1 MELPNLPPE
10 PNFAAFVAIDWADR
24 KHTFALQE
32 AATGH
37 REGGEIEHTPE
48 AVGSPHRDGNLARQT
63 VSRAMY
69 TNCCREPWPSGFT
82 PQPL

>member
-48 AVGSPHRDGNLARQT
+48 AVETWVRGLI
-63 VSRAMY
+63 
-69 TNCCREPWPSGFT
+69 
-82 PQPL
+82 

>member
-48 AVGSPHRDGNLARQT
+48 AVESWVRG
-63 VSRAMY
+63 
-69 TNCCREPWPSGFT
+69 
-82 PQPL
+82 